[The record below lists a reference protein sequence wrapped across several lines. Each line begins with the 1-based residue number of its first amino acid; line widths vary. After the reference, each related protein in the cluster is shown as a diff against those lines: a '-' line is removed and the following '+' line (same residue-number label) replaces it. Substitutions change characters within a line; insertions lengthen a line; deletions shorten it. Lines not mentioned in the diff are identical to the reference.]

1 MYLRAL
7 KVQRRAAKG
16 IKGQCFQRFE
26 AQSQFVRMRNYT
38 TFTPIKQ
45 SEYLG
50 ERQ

>member
-7 KVQRRAAKG
+7 KVQGRAATG
-16 IKGQCFQRFE
+16 IKDQRFQRFE
-26 AQSQFVRMRNYT
+26 SLPQFVRMRNYT

-45 SEYLG
+45 SEHFG

>member
-7 KVQRRAAKG
+7 KVQRRATKG
-16 IKGQCFQRFE
+16 IKSRCFQRFE

-45 SEYLG
+45 SEHFG